1 MEDLVVITALNHSG
15 SFGENFIKFKEKS
28 KIVIHQPRSVR
39 IGKNYPQDRGHSF
52 SQYGTPGWRV
62 TYIYLRA
69 GLQRRPLQ
77 T

>member
-15 SFGENFIKFKEKS
+15 SFGENFIKFKEKN

-52 SQYGTPGWRV
+52 S
-62 TYIYLRA
+62 
-69 GLQRRPLQ
+69 
-77 T
+77 